1 MRSTMRDDLK
11 AALKARDR
19 VAVAALRSALA
30 AIENAEALPAGEA
43 VAGGSGSG
51 SEHVAGAALGVGAT
65 EAERRHLTEADVR
78 AIVAKEVRDRT
89 EAAEE
94 YARLDRPDAAARV
107 QAEAEVLGRYLAA
120 DRG

>member
-1 MRSTMRDDLK
+1 MRATMRDDLK

-43 VAGGSGSG
+43 AASGTGG

-65 EAERRHLTEADVR
+65 EAERRHLTEGDVR
-78 AIVAKEVRDRT
+78 AIVAKEVQDRT

-120 DRG
+120 DGG